1 MDNQSLQTFI
11 TLAEHRSFSSTAD
24 ALFLTQPAVSKRIAA
39 LESDLGSRLFDR
51 IGREVR
57 LTEAGQRLLPRARQ
71 ILLSINE
78 ARTEID
84 NIDGNIAGH
93 LRIGVS
99 HHIGLHRLP
108 PILKEFS
115 IRHASVELDLQF
127 LSSEEASIKIQHGEL
142 DFAIATLS
150 EKNNE
155 SSNKEIHSTPIWR
168 DPLGF
173 VCAIDHP
180 LITKNKKIDFNQL
193 AAYPALLPASTT
205 ITYRLV
211 EKTLQPHFQ
220 LSKLATPTD
229 NLESLKMMVS
239 AGLGWSALPLTMLD
253 QDLHLLDLT
262 QPIRKLGIMRHNRRT
277 LPNAAKAM
285 IALINLKADVES
297 K

>member
-11 TLAEHRSFSSTAD
+11 TLVEQRSFSSTAGV
-24 ALFLTQPAVSKRIAA
+24 LFITQPAVSKRIAA
-39 LESDLGSRLFDR
+39 LESELGRRLFDR

-57 LTEAGQRLLPRARQ
+57 LTEAGQRLLPRAQQ

-78 ARTEID
+78 ARIEID

-108 PILKEFS
+108 PILKNFS
-115 IRHASVELDLQF
+115 TDHASVELDIQF
-127 LSSEEASIKIQHGEL
+127 LSSEEASIKIQRGEL
-142 DFAIATLS
+142 DFAIATLAEQS
-150 EKNNE
+150 TQKL
-155 SSNKEIHSTPIWR
+155 NKEIHSTLIWR
-168 DPLGF
+168 NPLGF
-173 VCAIDHP
+173 VCSTDHP
-180 LITKNKKIDFNQL
+180 LIKNSKETDINKL

-211 EKTLQPHFQ
+211 EKTLQPYFQ
-220 LSKLATPTD
+220 LTKLATPTD

-253 QDLHLLDLT
+253 QDLHLLDLP
-262 QPIRKLGIMRHNRRT
+262 QPTRNLGIMLHNRRT
-277 LPNAAKAM
+277 LPNAAKA
-285 IALINLKADVES
+285 LITLITSNVDAD
-297 K
+297 